1 MAKTKTTATGKSV
14 KEFITAVDNETK
26 RDESFQ
32 LIEIFKTLTGVEP
45 YMWGP
50 TIVGFDNYH
59 YKYESGHEGDAPLA
73 AFSPRKDA
81 FVIYLAPTFEGK
93 DELLQQL
100 GKHKM
105 GKGCLYVKKLMD
117 IDIEVLKK
125 VIVQSMKDTRKLY
138 P

>member
-14 KEFITAVDNETK
+14 KEFINAIDNETK

-32 LIEIFKTLTGVEP
+32 LIEMHKALTGCEP

-50 TIVGFDNYH
+50 TIVGFGNYH
-59 YKYESGHEGDAPLA
+59 YKYASGHEGDAPLA

-81 FVIYLAPTFEGK
+81 FVIYLSTEYEGK
-93 DELLQQL
+93 DELLQKL

-105 GKGCLYVKKLMD
+105 GKGCLYVKKLTD
-117 IDIEVLKK
+117 IDMEVLKK
-125 VIVQSMKDTRKLY
+125 MIIQSMKHTKELY